1 MQLKKSLKAS
11 LEDKKLVYTLM
22 GFVLVLSICFVAFE
36 WTAAEPNVYTD
47 NNDADDGYEEE
58 MVQQTV
64 QEEELPPEE
73 EIIEEVIEEIQQ
85 NIDELVVVDDDVE
98 TQEIDL
104 QTQDEEIEV
113 ILDKPDEVE
122 VEEEEE
128 EQIFT
133 IVEKNPE
140 FPGGQ
145 QAMLRYVAE
154 NIKYPVIAQENGVQ
168 GRVVCQF
175 VVEKDGKPSNI
186 KVVRSSGDDSLDKEA
201 VRVISSMPKW
211 KPGMQQGKPVRVT
224 FTLPVAFRLQ

>member
-36 WTAAEPNVYTD
+36 WTAKPTVYVD

-58 MVQQTV
+58 IVQQTV

-104 QTQDEEIEV
+104 QTQDEEIELIV
-113 ILDKPDEVE
+113 EKPAEVE

>member
-22 GFVLVLSICFVAFE
+22 GFVLVLSTCFVAFE
-36 WTAAEPNVYTD
+36 WTAKPTVYVD

-58 MVQQTV
+58 IVQQTV

-104 QTQDEEIEV
+104 QTQDEEIELIV
-113 ILDKPDEVE
+113 EKPAEVE

>member
-36 WTAAEPNVYTD
+36 WTAEPTVYVDT
-47 NNDADDGYEEE
+47 NDADDGYEEE
-58 MVQQTV
+58 IVQQTV

-85 NIDELVVVDDDVE
+85 NIDELVVVDNDVE
-98 TQEIDL
+98 TEAIDL
-104 QTQDEEIEV
+104 QTQDEEIELIV
-113 ILDKPDEVE
+113 EKPAEVE

-128 EQIFT
+128 EQIFS
-133 IVEKNPE
+133 IVEKMPE

-145 QAMLRYVAE
+145 DALNRFLVR
-154 NIKYPVIAQENGVQ
+154 NIKYPLLAQENGIQ

-175 VVEKDGKPSNI
+175 VVNSDGSI
-186 KVVRSSGDDSLDKEA
+186 VDISVVRGVEESLDKEA
-201 VRVISSMPKW
+201 IRVIKSMPKW
-211 KPGMQQGKPVRVT
+211 TPGRQGGKSVRVKY
-224 FTLPVAFRLQ
+224 TLPIRFKLQ